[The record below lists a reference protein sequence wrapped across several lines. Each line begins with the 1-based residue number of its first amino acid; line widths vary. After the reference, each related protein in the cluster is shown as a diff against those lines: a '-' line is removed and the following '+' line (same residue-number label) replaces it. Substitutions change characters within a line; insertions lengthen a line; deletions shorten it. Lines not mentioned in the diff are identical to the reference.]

1 MANEGAKAAAS
12 RWRLCPTHAQQTVDA
27 LTDANL
33 IALTASEAQ
42 AAIARGDL
50 ASEALVTAALG
61 RIAELEPQLNAW
73 TFLDRDRALAQAKAA
88 DEQRREGKGVGVLHG
103 VPVGIKDIID
113 TADMPTENG
122 SAFFKGRQPRQD
134 ATAVAALRAAGAVVL
149 GKTVTTELATLTPSV
164 TRNPCNPE
172 HTPGGSSSGS
182 AAAVASGMVPV
193 ALGTQ
198 TGGSVIRPAA
208 FCGVYGFKPTFG
220 LIARPGV
227 LMQAPSLD
235 TIGVF
240 GRSLADVALVV
251 DAIQGYDERDPASI
265 ASSRPNLLARAKE
278 DWPLPP
284 MFTFVKTH
292 AWGEADAVTR
302 EAFGE
307 LIEHLGDKV
316 EEISIDFTSERG
328 IAAAKIVQN
337 VELAHHY
344 GPLLEEAPD
353 LISKRL
359 ANQIEEGRRVRGVDY
374 FAALATRQELYA
386 TIDGLI
392 TQHGHILTPAAL
404 GPAPKGLESTGNPV
418 FCSFWTYLG
427 VPAVTLPLLEADG
440 LPMGV
445 QLIGARRDDGRLL
458 RSARWLVEHLA
469 EDA

>member
-1 MANEGAKAAAS
+1 MADMKLCDLAAGTAAAG
-12 RWRLCPTHAQQTVDA
+12 
-27 LTDANL
+27 
-33 IALTASEAQ
+33 IAGGELS
-42 AAIARGDL
+42 
-50 ASEALVTAALG
+50 SEALVGACLE
-61 RIAELEPQLNAW
+61 RIAELEPQLQAW
-73 TFLDRDRALAQAKAA
+73 AFLDRDRALAQAKAA
-88 DEQRREGKGVGVLHG
+88 DAQRREGKGVGPLHG

-122 SAFFKGRQPRQD
+122 SAIFKGRQPRQD
-134 ATAVAALRAAGAVVL
+134 AGAVAGLRAAGAVVL
-149 GKTVTTELATLTPSV
+149 GKTITTELATLTPSL
-164 TRNPCNPE
+164 TRNPRNPE

-208 FCGVYGFKPTFG
+208 FCGIYGFKPTFG

-227 LMQAPSLD
+227 LSQAPSLD
-235 TIGVF
+235 TVGVF
-240 GRSLADVALVV
+240 GRSLEDLALVV

-284 MFTFVKTH
+284 MFTFAKTH
-292 AWGEADAVTR
+292 AWAEADAATR

-307 LIEHLGDKV
+307 LVEVLGDKV
-316 EEISIDFTSERG
+316 EEISIDFTTERG
-328 IAAAKIVQN
+328 IAAAKTVQN
-337 VELAHHY
+337 VELADHY
-344 GPLLEEAPD
+344 GPLLDAAPN
-353 LISKRL
+353 LISPRL
-359 ANQIEEGRRVRGVDY
+359 ADQIEEGRRVTGIDY
-374 FAALATRQELYA
+374 FAALDARNELYA
-386 TIDGLI
+386 TVDGLI
-392 TQHGHILTPAAL
+392 MQHGQILTPAAL

-418 FCSFWTYLG
+418 FCAFWTYLG

-458 RSARWLVEHLA
+458 RSARWLVQHLA
-469 EDA
+469 EAA

>member
-1 MANEGAKAAAS
+1 MKLCDLAAGAAA
-12 RWRLCPTHAQQTVDA
+12 AG
-27 LTDANL
+27 
-33 IALTASEAQ
+33 IAGGELS
-42 AAIARGDL
+42 
-50 ASEALVTAALG
+50 SEALVGACLE
-61 RIAELEPQLNAW
+61 RIAELEPQLKAW
-73 TFLDRDRALAQAKAA
+73 AFLDRDRALAQAKAA
-88 DEQRREGKGVGVLHG
+88 DAQRREGKGVGLLHG

-122 SAFFKGRQPRQD
+122 SAIFKGRQPRQD
-134 ATAVAALRAAGAVVL
+134 AAVVAGLRAAGAVVL
-149 GKTVTTELATLTPSV
+149 GKTITTELATLTPSL
-164 TRNPCNPE
+164 TRNPRNPE

-208 FCGVYGFKPTFG
+208 FCGIYGFKPTFG

-227 LMQAPSLD
+227 LSQAPSLD
-235 TIGVF
+235 TVGVF
-240 GRSLADVALVV
+240 GRSLEDLALVV

-265 ASSRPNLLARAKE
+265 ATSRPNLLARAKE

-284 MFTFVKTH
+284 MFTFAKTH
-292 AWGEADAVTR
+292 AWAEADAATR

-307 LIEHLGDKV
+307 LVELLGDKV
-316 EEISIDFTSERG
+316 EEISIDFTTQRG
-328 IAAAKIVQN
+328 IAAAKTVQN

-344 GPLLEEAPD
+344 GPLLAAAPD
-353 LISKRL
+353 LISPRL
-359 ANQIEEGRRVRGVDY
+359 ADQIEEGRRVTGIDY
-374 FAALATRQELYA
+374 FAALDARNELYA
-386 TIDGLI
+386 TVDGLI
-392 TQHGHILTPAAL
+392 MQHGQILTPAAL

-418 FCSFWTYLG
+418 FCAFWTYLG

-458 RSARWLVEHLA
+458 RSARWLVQHLA
-469 EDA
+469 EAA

>member
-1 MANEGAKAAAS
+1 LQLCDLAAGAAAS
-12 RWRLCPTHAQQTVDA
+12 G
-27 LTDANL
+27 
-33 IALTASEAQ
+33 
-42 AAIARGDL
+42 IARGEL
-50 ASEALVTAALG
+50 SSEALVTACLE
-61 RIAELEPQLNAW
+61 RTAELEPQLQAW
-73 TFLDRDRALAQAKAA
+73 AFLDHDRALAQAKAA
-88 DEQRREGKGVGVLHG
+88 DEQRRAGKGVGALHG

-122 SAFFKGRQPRQD
+122 SAIFKGRQPRHD
-134 ATAVAALRAAGAVVL
+134 AAAVAALRSAGAVVL
-149 GKTVTTELATLTPSV
+149 GKTITTELATLTPSV
-164 TRNPCNPE
+164 TRNPRNLE

-208 FCGVYGFKPTFG
+208 FCGIYGFKPTFG

-227 LMQAPSLD
+227 LTQAPSLD
-235 TIGVF
+235 TVGVF
-240 GRSLADVALVV
+240 GRSLQDVALVV

-265 ASSRPNLLARAKE
+265 ATSRPNLLARAKE

-284 MFTFVKTH
+284 MFTFAKTH
-292 AWGEADAVTR
+292 AWGDADAATR

-307 LIEHLGDKV
+307 LVELLGDKV

-328 IAAAKIVQN
+328 IAAAKTVQN

-344 GPLLEEAPD
+344 GPLLDAAPD

-359 ANQIEEGRRVRGVDY
+359 AGQIEEGRRVRGIDY
-374 FAALATRQELYA
+374 FAALDARNELYA

-392 TQHGHILTPAAL
+392 MQHGQILTPAAL

-418 FCSFWTYLG
+418 FCAFWTYLG

-458 RSARWLVEHLA
+458 RSARWLVQHLA
-469 EDA
+469 EEA

>member
-1 MANEGAKAAAS
+1 MKLCDLGASAAA
-12 RWRLCPTHAQQTVDA
+12 
-27 LTDANL
+27 
-33 IALTASEAQ
+33 
-42 AAIARGDL
+42 AAIAGGDL
-50 ASEALVTAALG
+50 GSEALVTAALA
-61 RIAELEPQLNAW
+61 RIAEREGELQAW
-73 TFLDRDRALAQAKAA
+73 AFLDRERALAQAKAA
-88 DEQRREGKGVGVLHG
+88 DEQRREGKGIGQLHG
-103 VPVGIKDIID
+103 VPIGIKDIID

-122 SAFFKGRQPRQD
+122 SAFFKGRQPRHD
-134 ATAVAALRAAGAVVL
+134 AAAVAALRAAGAVVL

-164 TRNPCNPE
+164 TRNPVNPA

-198 TGGSVIRPAA
+198 TGGSVVRPAA
-208 FCGVYGFKPTFG
+208 FCGIFGFKPTFG

-227 LMQAPSLD
+227 LSQAPSLD

-240 GRSLADVALVV
+240 GRSLEDVALVV
-251 DAIQGYDERDPASI
+251 DAIQGYDQRDPASI
-265 ASSRPNLLARAKE
+265 ASSRPNLLARARE

-284 MFTFVKTH
+284 MFIFVKTH
-292 AWGEADAVTR
+292 AWAEAEAATR

-316 EEISIDFTSERG
+316 EEISLDFSTERG
-328 IAAAKIVQN
+328 VAAAKTVQN

-344 GPLLEEAPD
+344 GPLLERAPD

-359 ANQIEEGRRVRGVDY
+359 ANQIEEGRRVNGIDY
-374 FAALATRQELYA
+374 FAALEARHEFNA
-386 TIDGLI
+386 SVEGLMA
-392 TQHGHILTPAAL
+392 QHGYILTPAAL
-404 GPAPKGLESTGNPV
+404 GPAPKGLDSTGNPV
-418 FCSFWTYLG
+418 FCAFWTYLG

-458 RSARWLVEHLA
+458 RAARWLVQNLA

>member
-1 MANEGAKAAAS
+1 LADLQLCDLAAGAAAS
-12 RWRLCPTHAQQTVDA
+12 G
-27 LTDANL
+27 
-33 IALTASEAQ
+33 
-42 AAIARGDL
+42 IARGEL
-50 ASEALVTAALG
+50 SSEALVTACLE
-61 RIAELEPQLNAW
+61 RTAELEPQLQAW
-73 TFLDRDRALAQAKAA
+73 AFLDHDRALAQAKVA
-88 DEQRREGKGVGVLHG
+88 DEQRRAGKGVGALHG

-122 SAFFKGRQPRQD
+122 SAIFKGRQPRHD
-134 ATAVAALRAAGAVVL
+134 AAAVAALRSAGAVVL
-149 GKTVTTELATLTPSV
+149 GKTITTELATLTPSV
-164 TRNPCNPE
+164 TRNPRNPE

-208 FCGVYGFKPTFG
+208 FCGIYGFKPTFG

-227 LMQAPSLD
+227 LTQAPSLD
-235 TIGVF
+235 TVGVF
-240 GRSLADVALVV
+240 GRSLEDVALVV
-251 DAIQGYDERDPASI
+251 DAIHGYDERDPASI
-265 ASSRPNLLARAKE
+265 ATSRPNLLARAKE

-284 MFTFVKTH
+284 MFTFAKTH
-292 AWGEADAVTR
+292 AWGDADAATR

-307 LIEHLGDKV
+307 LVELLGDKV

-328 IAAAKIVQN
+328 IAAAKTVQN

-344 GPLLEEAPD
+344 GPLLDAAPD

-359 ANQIEEGRRVRGVDY
+359 AGQIEEGRRVRGIDY
-374 FAALATRQELYA
+374 VAALDARNELYA

-392 TQHGHILTPAAL
+392 MQHGQILTPAAL

-418 FCSFWTYLG
+418 FCAFWTYLG

-458 RSARWLVEHLA
+458 RSARWLVQHLA
-469 EDA
+469 EEA

>member
-1 MANEGAKAAAS
+1 MKLCELGAGAAA
-12 RWRLCPTHAQQTVDA
+12 
-27 LTDANL
+27 
-33 IALTASEAQ
+33 
-42 AAIARGDL
+42 AAIAGGDL
-50 ASEALVTAALG
+50 SSQALVTAALA
-61 RIAELEPQLNAW
+61 RIGEREPQLQAW
-73 TFLDRDRALAQAKAA
+73 AFLDRDRALAQAQAA
-88 DEQRREGKGVGVLHG
+88 DEQRREGKGVGQLHG

-122 SAFFKGRQPRQD
+122 SAIFKGRQPRQD
-134 ATAVAALRAAGAVVL
+134 AAAVAALRAAGAVIL
-149 GKTVTTELATLTPSV
+149 GKTVTTELATLTPAP
-164 TRNPCNPE
+164 TRNPRNLE

-227 LMQAPSLD
+227 LSQAPSLD
-235 TIGVF
+235 TVGAF
-240 GRSLADVALVV
+240 GRSLEDVALVV

-265 ASSRPNLLARAKE
+265 AASRPNLLARAKE

-307 LIEHLGDKV
+307 LVEHLGDKV
-316 EEISIDFTSERG
+316 EEISIDFSSERG
-328 IAAAKIVQN
+328 TAAAKTVQN

-344 GPLLEEAPD
+344 GPLLDKAPD

-359 ANQIEEGRRVRGVDY
+359 ANQIEEGRRVTGTDY
-374 FAALATRQELYA
+374 FAALEARHELYA
-386 TIDGLI
+386 TVEGLI
-392 TQHGHILTPAAL
+392 MQHGQILTPAAL
-404 GPAPKGLESTGNPV
+404 GPAPKGLESTGSPV
-418 FCSFWTYLG
+418 FCAFWTYLG

-458 RSARWLVEHLA
+458 RSARWLVQHLA